1 MAETEEIFDVVNDQD
16 QVIDRLPRS
25 EVHARNLLHRSVHA
39 LVVDR
44 NQRVFLQHRSDD
56 RDCDPGLWDSS
67 VGGHLQAGEKY
78 DHAIIREAQEELGI
92 ELETT
97 PPRLFK
103 LPASQETAYEFCWVY
118 HVCDDGPFKIDPNEA
133 TEGRWFSR
141 QEIDEW
147 IANTPETITSS
158 FRLIWKN
165 FIAIGDTD
173 D

>member
-1 MAETEEIFDVVNDQD
+1 MAETEENFDVVNDQD

-67 VGGHLQAGEKY
+67 VGGHLQAGEEY

-92 ELETT
+92 ELEVT

-103 LPASQETAYEFCWVY
+103 LQASQDTAYEFCWVY
-118 HVCDDGPFKIDPNEA
+118 QVYDDGPFKIDPNEA

-165 FIAIGDTD
+165 YTEIGDTD